1 MEKHLSPI
9 IKPDALRALK
19 QTTDFTLIDV
29 RTGSNAL
36 ALYEND
42 HLEGALF
49 VDLEHQLAE
58 KSDNAANG
66 GRHPLPSVAQ
76 FSSVLTQLGIGNDS
90 HVIVYDD
97 KNGANAAARFWWM
110 LRAVGHQKVQVIDG
124 GMQAAVKAGFP
135 TRDKKEEIT
144 PKTPY
149 KADAWHLPL
158 VDLKT
163 VEKATHDDNLLI
175 IDVRDKARYEGRV
188 EPIDLIAGHIP
199 NATNVP
205 FSENLDA
212 DGFYLAPSVLKAK
225 YEAAFGDKASNQV
238 IVHCGSGVTACH
250 TLLAVAYAGMDIP
263 NVYMGSW
270 SEWSRNDLPIATE
283 L

>member
-1 MEKHLSPI
+1 MEKYLSPI
-9 IKPDALRALK
+9 IKPDALMVLK
-19 QTTDFTLIDV
+19 QTTDIALIDV
-29 RTGSNAL
+29 RTGENAL
-36 ALYEND
+36 TLYENA
-42 HLEGALF
+42 HLQGALF
-49 VDLEHQLAE
+49 VDLERQLAE
-58 KSDNAANG
+58 KGDNAANG
-66 GRHPLPSVAQ
+66 GRHPLPSVDQ
-76 FSSVLTQLGIGNDS
+76 FTSVLTQLGIETNS

-110 LRAVGHQKVQVIDG
+110 LRAIGHQKVQVIDG
-124 GMQAAVKAGFP
+124 GMQAAVKAGFS
-135 TRDKKEEIT
+135 TSDKKEVVW

-149 KADAWHLPL
+149 KTDAWVLPL
-158 VDLKT
+158 VDLET
-163 VEKATHDDNLLI
+163 VEKTTHDENSLI

-199 NATNVP
+199 NAVNVP

-212 DGFYLAPSVLKAK
+212 DGFYLDPSVLKAK
-225 YEAAFGDKASNQV
+225 YEAIFGNKASNQV

-250 TLLAVAYAGMDIP
+250 TLLAVAYAGMEMP
-263 NVYMGSW
+263 NLYMGSW

>member
-1 MEKHLSPI
+1 MEKYLSPI
-9 IKPDALRALK
+9 IKPDALMVLK
-19 QTTDFTLIDV
+19 QTTDIALIDV
-29 RTGSNAL
+29 RTGENAL
-36 ALYEND
+36 TLYENA
-42 HLEGALF
+42 HLQGALF
-49 VDLEHQLAE
+49 VDLERQLAE
-58 KSDNAANG
+58 KGDNAANG
-66 GRHPLPSVAQ
+66 GRHPLPSVDQ
-76 FSSVLTQLGIGNDS
+76 FTSVLTQLGIETNS

-110 LRAVGHQKVQVIDG
+110 LRAIGHQKVQVIDG
-124 GMQAAVKAGFP
+124 GMQAAVKAGFS
-135 TRDKKEEIT
+135 TSDKKEVVW

-149 KADAWHLPL
+149 KTDAWVLPL
-158 VDLKT
+158 VDLET
-163 VEKATHDDNLLI
+163 VEKATHDENSLI

-199 NATNVP
+199 NAVNVP

-212 DGFYLAPSVLKAK
+212 DGFYLDPSVLKAK
-225 YEAAFGDKASNQV
+225 YEAIFGNKASNQV

-250 TLLAVAYAGMDIP
+250 TLLAVAYAGMEMP
-263 NVYMGSW
+263 NLYMGSW

>member
-1 MEKHLSPI
+1 MEKHLSPL
-9 IKPDALRALK
+9 IKPEVLRTLK
-19 QTTDFTLIDV
+19 QTDITLIDV
-29 RTGSNAL
+29 RTGPNAL
-36 ALYEND
+36 ETYENG

-49 VDLEHQLAE
+49 VDLEHQLAQ

-66 GRHPLPSVAQ
+66 GRHPLPSIAQ
-76 FSSVLTQLGIGNDS
+76 FSSVLTQLGIDENS

-135 TRDKKEEIT
+135 TSDKRELIT
-144 PKTPY
+144 PKTAY
-149 KADAWHLPL
+149 KAIMWLLPL
-158 VDLKT
+158 VDLET

-175 IDVRDKARYEGRV
+175 IDVRDKARYEGHV

-199 NATNVP
+199 NAANVP

-212 DGFYLAPSVLKAK
+212 DGFYLAPSILKAK
-225 YEAAFGDKASNQV
+225 YEAVFDGKASEQV

-250 TLLAVAYAGMDIP
+250 TLLAVAYAGMEMP
-263 NVYMGSW
+263 NLYVGSW

-283 L
+283 I